1 MSKRIA
7 VVISEDPFVTA
18 RPVEALRIA
27 LGLCSGDHETT
38 VILLGRAPFLLMENT
53 DEIVDVDI
61 LEKYLPSFKHLSIPF
76 IVEPGTSMDAWSDD
90 FSVTTRTADEI
101 RQLVRSADR
110 SLIF

>member
-7 VVISEDPFVTA
+7 VVISEDPCVTA

-27 LGLCSGDHETT
+27 LGLCAGDHETT
-38 VILLGRAPFLLMENT
+38 VILLGRAPYLLMENT
-53 DEIVDVDI
+53 DEIVDADT

-76 IVEPGTSMDAWSDD
+76 IVEPGTAMDAWSDD

-101 RQLVRSADR
+101 RQFIQTVDR
-110 SLIF
+110 SLVF

>member
-27 LGLCSGDHETT
+27 LGLCAGDHETT
-38 VILLGRAPFLLMENT
+38 VILLGRAPYLLMEST
-53 DEIVDVDI
+53 DEIVDADI

-76 IVEPGTSMDAWSDD
+76 IVEPGTAMDAWSDD

-101 RQLVRSADR
+101 RQFIQTVDR
-110 SLIF
+110 SLVF

>member
-7 VVISEDPFVTA
+7 VVISEDPCVTA

-27 LGLCSGDHETT
+27 LGLCAGDHETI
-38 VILLGRAPFLLMENT
+38 VVLLGRAPLLLMKDT
-53 DEIVDVDI
+53 DEIIDVDI

-76 IVEPGTSMDAWSDD
+76 IVEPGTIMDTWSDN

-101 RQLVRSADR
+101 KQLIQTVDR
-110 SLIF
+110 SLVF